1 MLGQNGDVFDRFWVR
16 VQEMRASLDLIE
28 KCLDGLPE
36 GPFISDDRKVV
47 LPPRHELHTSMESL
61 IHHFKIVTEGFRVP
75 AGRGLRAD
83 RVGPRRVRLLH
94 DLRRHAPSPGAHACG
109 RPAS

>member
-1 MLGQNGDVFDRFWVR
+1 
-16 VQEMRASLDLIE
+16 MRSSLDLIE
-28 KCLDGLPE
+28 KCLDGMPE

-75 AGRGLRAD
+75 PGEVYAPIESARGEF
-83 RVGPRRVRLLH
+83 GFYI
-94 DLRRHAPSPGAHACG
+94 DLRRLAPSPGARACG